1 MTHTLHRLGTKENLD
16 KDYIFLCM
24 AAKGINED
32 QADEKMR
39 EFLRIMMRHHPI
51 NAGDMRS
58 GNIFNSNMDEILSKV
73 SNTSIVHG
81 VFTDRDTA
89 TKVLHELQA
98 ADLGL
103 SVVVSGPFDSVNCIC
118 EAVGLKPHSVDFS
131 GGIWGNT
138 KRLPAKDIQE
148 VTTMCGHAMVAS
160 NLVTSLVES
169 IKEGRVTFDGASR
182 ELAKQCACGVFNP
195 IRAAELM
202 HNMTKKSRARPSLH

>member
-1 MTHTLHRLGTKENLD
+1 MTHTLHRQGTQESLS

-39 EFLRIMMRHHPI
+39 EFLRIMMHHRPI
-51 NAGDMRS
+51 NAGDMLS
-58 GNIFNSNMDEILSKV
+58 GNILNSNMDEILSKV
-73 SNTSIVHG
+73 TRTSIVHG
-81 VFTDRDTA
+81 VFTDRNTA
-89 TKVLHELQA
+89 TKVLHELQN

-103 SVVVSGPFDSVNCIC
+103 SVVVSGLFESVNCIC

-138 KRLPAKDIQE
+138 ERLPAKDIQE

-160 NLVTSLVES
+160 NLVKSFVDD
-169 IKEGRVTFDGASR
+169 IKGGRVTSEKAGR
-182 ELAKQCACGVFNP
+182 ELAKQCACGIFNP
-195 IRAAELM
+195 TRAAELM
-202 HNMTKKSRARPSLH
+202 RVMATK